1 MLLES
6 RGVAILEQLIL
17 LTAARQKAAAM
28 SITVTASDIKD
39 AEDRALRRIAAPVG
53 DPEAMPL
60 DRPTAERLLEDFLRI
75 KGLSTTEWNCR
86 IEQLAYLDRIAQAE
100 VAKMEVTE
108 QMLKDEYALVYGER
122 VQIRHIQA
130 SGQDS
135 INRASELLKTK
146 PFAEVARELS
156 ENPITREQGGLM
168 PAFTRHDGA
177 VPPLVR
183 ERAFAMKPGE
193 TSEPLREG
201 AYYHII
207 QIERTFP
214 ASSVGFENVD
224 RDKLHQGLVD
234 RLVHQRTEALDAEL
248 FQTARIDIRDRS
260 LSRQFREKHRRK

>member
-1 MLLES
+1 
-6 RGVAILEQLIL
+6 
-17 LTAARQKAAAM
+17 
-28 SITVTASDIKD
+28 
-39 AEDRALRRIAAPVG
+39 
-53 DPEAMPL
+53 
-60 DRPTAERLLEDFLRI
+60 
-75 KGLSTTEWNCR
+75 
-86 IEQLAYLDRIAQAE
+86 
-100 VAKMEVTE
+100 
-108 QMLKDEYALVYGER
+108 
-122 VQIRHIQA
+122 
-130 SGQDS
+130 
-135 INRASELLKTK
+135 
-146 PFAEVARELS
+146 
-156 ENPITREQGGLM
+156 M